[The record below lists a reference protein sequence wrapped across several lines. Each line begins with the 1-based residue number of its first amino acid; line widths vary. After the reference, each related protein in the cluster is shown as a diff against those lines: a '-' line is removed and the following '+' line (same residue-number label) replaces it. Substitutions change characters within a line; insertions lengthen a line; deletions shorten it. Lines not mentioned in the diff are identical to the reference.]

1 MASTGSTTQI
11 DIEEILS
18 DGHVPALPQSA
29 ISILEL
35 AQDSDNG
42 PAEFA
47 IPIEADP
54 GLTGQVLKFVNSSY
68 FGFSREISSIKLAIT
83 LVGVRTMKN
92 FVLWSAVFSLM
103 PNPRCGPFE
112 LRALWQDSLRRGLF
126 ARAVA
131 KLLSYP
137 EAEECFAG
145 ALLQDMAVPILAGEF
160 PAEYT
165 ELLERRDNGST
176 SLSELEEERFGWNHA
191 EVAGR
196 MARSWNLPDELGNLI
211 AQHGSFEEL
220 LEGSDPAANALAVS
234 LSSFIPPVVDEGW
247 YDLPRLIEGYD
258 KLLPGG
264 DTSLEELLE
273 QVDASFEEFAPIL
286 KIASPA
292 QSLVDRFHAAQEG

>member
-1 MASTGSTTQI
+1 MASTGSTSQI
-11 DIEEILS
+11 DIEQIL
-18 DGHVPALPQSA
+18 GEGQVPALPQSA

-35 AQDSDNG
+35 AQNPENG

-103 PNPRCGPFE
+103 PNPKCGPFE

-160 PAEYT
+160 SAEYT
-165 ELLERRDNGST
+165 EMLEHREKGRV
-176 SLSELEEERFGWNHA
+176 SLSELENVRFGWTHA

-196 MARSWNLPDELGNLI
+196 MAHAWNLPNELGELI
-211 AQHGSFEEL
+211 ALHGSFEAF
-220 LEGSDPAANALAVS
+220 LEESDRAANALSVS

-247 YDLPRLIEGYD
+247 HDLPRLIEGYN
-258 KLLPGG
+258 KLFPNS

-292 QSLVDRFHAAQEG
+292 QSLVDRFHEAQED